1 MAGLR
6 AGFDLGGTKLTGV
19 LLDPD
24 GEVIARHTVPSPSH
38 ANWVGS
44 TVLDVL
50 RRMLGE
56 CGGAESD
63 VAFLGIGVPA
73 LVSHDE
79 RLHGATHVSGMS
91 GSSLLEELR
100 SAGPWSAHIDNDV
113 NCSAIAAIHAGESSF
128 LLVSLGTGIGGAI
141 VRDGR
146 VERGARGFA
155 GEIGHMIVVAGGE
168 ECGCGK
174 RGCLEAYAS
183 GQALTRRVER
193 EFAKGRLPEL
203 VDPKRPGQAPAAK
216 TVVESWRKLA
226 VAGEIVQD
234 WAFFLALGI
243 ANLIEVGDHAKV
255 LIGGGVSASF
265 DHFTELL
272 LEQYQQVMTPAR
284 LRRDIPIELVPYGP
298 MAGAI
303 GAAFLDAHRKA

>member
-1 MAGLR
+1 MEGLR

-19 LLDPD
+19 LLDPV
-24 GEVIARHTVPSPSH
+24 GEIIARHTVPSPSH

-50 RRMLGE
+50 GRMLDE
-56 CGGAESD
+56 CGGARSD
-63 VAFLGIGVPA
+63 VAFLGMGVPA
-73 LVSHDE
+73 LVSLDE

-91 GSSLLEELR
+91 GSSLLGELR
-100 SAGPWSAHIDNDV
+100 SAGAWVAHIDNDV

-141 VRDGR
+141 ARDGKL
-146 VERGARGFA
+146 ERGARGFA
-155 GEIGHMIVVAGGE
+155 GEIGHMIVVAGGD

-193 EFAKGRLPEL
+193 EFAKGRLLEL
-203 VDPKRPGQAPAAK
+203 VDPERPGEPPAAQV
-216 TVVESWRKLA
+216 VVESWRRVA
-226 VAGEIVQD
+226 AAGEIVED
-234 WAFFLALGI
+234 WAYFLALGI

-255 LIGGGVSASF
+255 L
-265 DHFTELL
+265 
-272 LEQYQQVMTPAR
+272 
-284 LRRDIPIELVPYGP
+284 
-298 MAGAI
+298 
-303 GAAFLDAHRKA
+303 